1 MHYLCQECQG
11 SFPLDQL
18 FLIYKQ
24 IGGKTRMRRVCPACK
39 KKHDEE
45 LEMTRQN
52 FQAQFGEKI
61 EAEVAQTKLITK
73 ICIFSD
79 KDAANVQK
87 WVNDFI
93 KDKKVIDVKYQS
105 VVINDFPN
113 GSAVVDRVL
122 VIYEEEE

>member
-1 MHYLCQECQG
+1 MHYLCQECQN
-11 SFPLDQL
+11 SFPQDQL
-18 FLIYKQ
+18 FLVSKQ
-24 IGGKTRMRRVCPACK
+24 IGGETKMRRVCPACK
-39 KKHDEE
+39 KKHEKE

-52 FQAQFGEKI
+52 FQAQFGEKV
-61 EAEVAQTKLITK
+61 EAKVTQAKLVTK

-87 WVNDFI
+87 RVNDFI
-93 KDKKVIDVKYQS
+93 KNKKVIDVKYQT
-105 VVINDFPN
+105 VVVNDFPN